1 MFRVY
6 DFGLVFGVYDFGFV
20 FFDEV
25 LRDGVVGFMI
35 SGLRLKNVK

>member
-6 DFGLVFGVYDFGFV
+6 VFGLVFGVYDFGFV

-25 LRDGVVGFMI
+25 LRDSVVGFRI